1 MILKH
6 LYPYRYI
13 LSPRQ
18 RAILDD
24 KLEQLLKEPFT
35 PLDRSKRIII
45 DGRLLTSEKPE
56 ESPYKFKEVVITII
70 DKEF

>member
-18 RAILDD
+18 RAILDE
-24 KLEQLLKEPFT
+24 KLEQFLREPFT
-35 PLDRSKRIII
+35 PYDRSRRIVI
-45 DGRLLTSEKPE
+45 DGRLLVNRKPE